1 VDLERILKE
10 KINFLPPFFAGNA
23 ANHEKKIGHLYC
35 HFLILPI
42 DPIVKTYHQI
52 KK

>member
-23 ANHEKKIGHLYC
+23 PNQEKKIGGIS
-35 HFLILPI
+35 FANRTP
-42 DPIVKTYHQI
+42 T
-52 KK
+52 